1 MSITGVGSSLFS
13 VQSLVD
19 MRRQLDDLQRQ
30 LGSGQKADDYAGV
43 GVERGLAVGLR
54 QHLSM
59 LGAYDAAVNTV
70 GVRLTLAQ
78 TTLGRLADI
87 GHQVKATTLQPT
99 SIDASGSTLAQKTAY
114 TELDEIL
121 ALLNTQ
127 AGDHY
132 LFSGRAI
139 DRPAVETLDHIL
151 NGDGTRAGFK
161 QIVSERKQA
170 DLGTNGLGRLV
181 VSAPTATSVKV
192 AEDVAGSTFG
202 FKVTSINSTLTGAT
216 VTGPAGVPAGLSI
229 DLTAATPSDG
239 ETVRYQFA
247 LPDGTSETLTL
258 TATTSTTPGPDEF
271 TIGLTP
277 TATAANLQ
285 AAVTASLAKLADTS
299 LTAASAAASAND
311 FFAVGATQSPQRV
324 AGPPFDTAT
333 TLVAGTSSNTVIW
346 YTGEDAGDPARVTAT
361 AGVDP
366 AITISYGARAN
377 EQGIRWLVQNVATL
391 AAVTFTPTDP
401 NADER
406 NAALTQRMR
415 INLDVPL
422 GTQKIE
428 DIEADLA
435 GAQTMLAA
443 ATDRHRQTKSTL
455 SDMLQQIE
463 GVPTE
468 EVAAQIMA
476 LQTRLQASL
485 QTTSLLSKISLVN
498 YI

>member
-1 MSITGVGSSLFS
+1 MSITGVGSSLS

-19 MRRQLDDLQRQ
+19 MRRQLDELQRQ
-30 LGSGQKADDYAGV
+30 LGTGQRADDYAGV

-87 GHQVKATTLQPT
+87 GRQVKATTLQPA

-132 LFSGRAI
+132 LFSGRAV

-170 DLGTNGLGRLV
+170 DLGTNGLGRLA

-192 AEDVAGSTFG
+192 MEDVAGSAFG
-202 FKVTSINSTLTGAT
+202 FKVTSLNSTLTGAT
-216 VTGPAGVPAGLSI
+216 VTGPAGAPLGLSI
-229 DLTAATPSDG
+229 DLTAATPNDG
-239 ETVRYQFA
+239 ETVTYQFA

-258 TATTSTTPGPDEF
+258 TATTSTTPGPNEF
-271 TIGLTP
+271 TID
-277 TATAANLQ
+277 TAPAVTAANLQ
-285 AAVTASLAKLADTS
+285 AALTASIAKLADTS
-299 LTAASAAASAND
+299 LTAASAAAAAND
-311 FFAVGATQSPQRV
+311 FFTVGATQSPQRV

-333 TLVAGTSSNTVIW
+333 ALVAGTSSNTVIW
-346 YTGEDAGDPARVTAT
+346 YTGEDAGDPARGTAT
-361 AGVDP
+361 ARVDP
-366 AITISYGARAN
+366 AIAISYGARAN

-391 AAVTFTPTDP
+391 AAVTFAPTDP
-401 NADER
+401 NAAER
-406 NAALTQRMR
+406 SAALAQRMGV
-415 INLDVPL
+415 NLGVPV

-428 DIEADLA
+428 DIEVNLA
-435 GAQTMLAA
+435 GAQTTLAA

-468 EVAAQIMA
+468 EVAAQIMT

-485 QTTSLLSKISLVN
+485 QTTSMLYKISLVN
-498 YI
+498 YL